1 MPATRPVSLE
11 DLARYPRMTG
21 WFSPP
26 LLVRLLGRVLV
37 SGLFGHYADR
47 RLVIAALDT
56 PAKEELLRRAR
67 AFLPDGAA
75 RKPGQI
81 DPDGEGAIWIDYL
94 ADLGDGF
101 DATYA
106 IASLL
111 AQERLAVGGV
121 ETRRGQLLLMGGDE
135 VYPHAA
141 AEHYQRRLL
150 DPYGWAFPDPDPA
163 SADGPPLFAI
173 PGNHDWYDGLAQFLT
188 VFAREGGRHIGGW
201 RTAQRRSYFALQIAP
216 DWWVWGLDAQLADFI
231 DQPQRDYFAMMA
243 KEMAPGS
250 NLILLGPEPG
260 WLFTGEKGARSLG
273 VLDEAARLAV
283 ACCKDVAIRLVIAGD
298 QHHYSRYQSD
308 DGGTQFITS
317 GGGGAY
323 LHATHALPER
333 VTFDAAGGPS
343 WLDGRIEGLRLAR
356 EPGAGTEALYP
367 SRADSRRALRGVFWF
382 ALLNPG
388 FATLL
393 GVVYA
398 LFGAIALRA
407 SIYDLWIVP
416 AAMFAG
422 FWVYSR
428 QQEGGGPMVVAVS
441 LAAALAHAAAAIGLA
456 HALAAL
462 HPLLPAALQGPRASF
477 LVYAAAMTALGGGVA
492 ATLLASGLFGFSR
505 WFDID
510 HNDAFS
516 AIRRDTHRHFLRIR
530 IRGDE
535 VTLFPIGLDR
545 PPRRRDWRVN
555 ADGAGRPAPA
565 YVPDPPLAPHLIEG
579 PVRLG
584 PALDGRARSA

>member
-1 MPATRPVSLE
+1 MPTPPVSLGE
-11 DLARYPRMTG
+11 LARYPRMTG

-26 LLVRLLGRVLV
+26 LLIKLVGRVLV

-56 PAKEELLRRAR
+56 APEAELLARAR
-67 AFLPDGAA
+67 AFLPEPGRA
-75 RKPGQI
+75 KPGAI
-81 DPDGEGAIWIDYL
+81 VPDEDGAIWIDYL

-111 AQERLAVGGV
+111 AQEKLSVDGAA
-121 ETRRGQLLLMGGDE
+121 TRRGQLLLMGGDE

-141 AEHYQRRLL
+141 AEHYLRRLL

-163 SADGPPLFAI
+163 SPEGPPLFAI

-201 RTAQRRSYFALQIAP
+201 RTHQRRSYFALQIAP

-231 DQPQRDYFAMMA
+231 DQPQRDYFATMA
-243 KEMAPGS
+243 RAMAPGS

-260 WLFTGEKGARSLG
+260 WLFPGERGARSLG
-273 VLDEAARLAV
+273 VLDAAARIAV
-283 ACCKDVAIRLVIAGD
+283 GCCKDARIRLVIAGD
-298 QHHYSRYQSD
+298 QHHYSRYEAGD
-308 DGGTQFITS
+308 GTQFITS

-333 VTFDAAGGPS
+333 VAFDAAGGPS
-343 WLDGRIEGLRLAR
+343 WLDGKVGGLDLAR
-356 EPGAGTEALYP
+356 DPGPGPNQGAEALYP
-367 SRADSRRALRGVFWF
+367 DRRSSRRTLLRVFGF
-382 ALLNPG
+382 AFLNPG
-388 FATLL
+388 FTALL
-393 GVVYA
+393 GAIYA
-398 LFGAIALRA
+398 LCGAAAIGLWPDA
-407 SIYDLWIVP
+407 LWIVP
-416 AAMFAG
+416 AAMFG
-422 FWVYSR
+422 CLWVYGR
-428 QQEGGGPMVVAVS
+428 QQEGGTLTVGLVS
-441 LAAALAHAAAAIGLA
+441 LAAALAHAAAVIGLA
-456 HALAAL
+456 HGLAAA
-462 HPLLPAALQGPRASF
+462 HPWLPALLQGPRASF
-477 LVYAAAMTALGGGVA
+477 LLFAAAMIAIGGAVA
-492 ATLLASGLFGFSR
+492 ATLLAWGMYFFSR

-535 VTLFPIGLDR
+535 VTLMPIGLDR
-545 PPRRRDWRVN
+545 PPARRDWRVN
-555 ADGAGRPAPA
+555 AGAEGKPAPA
-565 YVPDPPLAPHLIEG
+565 YVAEPPLAPRLVEG

-584 PALDGRARSA
+584 GAAR